1 MVVGYGHF
9 ADSSGVWG
17 GGHGQGVHCRVLAV
31 ATWVLGRGGFCRH
44 EVVGGDGDE
53 SDPKTLRR
61 DTSTVGLWNHILG
74 TTKLEFCGSSD

>member
-17 GGHGQGVHCRVLAV
+17 GGHGQGVHFRVLAV
-31 ATWVLGRGGFCRH
+31 STRVLGIGGFYRH
-44 EVVGGDGDE
+44 EVIGGDGGE

-61 DTSTVGLWNHILG
+61 
-74 TTKLEFCGSSD
+74 GSSAVEWSRVYPCSMRGHGLL